1 MKIILTTGK
10 SQIKEFIVDRNQVT
24 IGRSNKCDICIPS
37 DHISRKHLEVT
48 IRNDE
53 IFIKDLT
60 LSNWVSYNDEKL
72 QKDVETQYFDFA
84 KLSLPGNLNFKIEL
98 DQEENS
104 GFNYR
109 DQLERTNT
117 TTKVIPESDSFNEDI
132 YHSPI
137 GGDGELDPALRR
149 KLNGGKDSDGETKF
163 RKEIVLMM
171 AVFLGICIYLFV
183 FMPNSET
190 VEDNSSLSQVQNNK
204 PRVTRKIKR
213 KPRPKQKKSIVTSK
227 PKSKVQKEFESLY
240 KNADSCN
247 KGYTKRICLMT
258 LKGKTKFEG
267 AVLKGSTLHV
277 FKNYRERTL
286 NMFLKKRGYANNALK
301 QSGMERVIAGEIIL
315 IPKIME
321 EMEGQKISKVKVH
334 LFNLSGPEVKYR
346 STYRIDPSFFRR
358 YDLDEYNRAYSSV
371 RNNLDTSVFARE
383 FTRFLSKEE

>member
-10 SQIKEFIVDRNQVT
+10 TQTKEFIVDREQIT

-37 DHISRKHLEVT
+37 DHISRKHLGITV
-48 IRNDE
+48 RNDE

-72 QKDVETQYFDFA
+72 QKNVETQYFDFA
-84 KLSLPGNLNFKIEL
+84 KLSLPGNLNFKIEI
-98 DQEENS
+98 EEKEKS

-117 TTKVIPESDSFNEDI
+117 TTKVIPESDDFNEDI

-149 KLNGGKDSDGETKF
+149 KLNDGKGSDGETKF

-171 AVFLGICIYLFV
+171 AAFFGICIYLFV
-183 FMPNSET
+183 FMPESEN
-190 VEDNSSLSQVQNNK
+190 VEDNSSLSQVQSNK
-204 PRVTRKIKR
+204 PRVIKKVKR
-213 KPRPKQKKSIVTSK
+213 KPRPKVKKSIVTAK
-227 PKSKVQKEFESLY
+227 AKSKVQNEFESLY
-240 KNADSCN
+240 KNEDSCK
-247 KGYTKRICLMT
+247 KGYTKRICL
-258 LKGKTKFEG
+258 LAFKGKTQFEG
-267 AVLKGSTLHV
+267 AVLEGKTLHV
-277 FKNYRERTL
+277 FKNFRTRTL
-286 NMFLKKRGYANNALK
+286 NMFLEKRGFGNNALS
-301 QSGMERVIAGEIIL
+301 QSGMDRVIAGEIIL

-334 LFNLSGPEVKYR
+334 LFNLSGPKVKYE

-383 FTRFLSKEE
+383 FTRFVSREE